1 MTKDR
6 PGHFNEDMSG
16 LAAFR
21 AAMKPQEGQF
31 MRGASYIMNSPKD
44 MADKP
49 SRSPNRAIPSREVAK
64 ALVERNASGQFCT
77 HAEARPDVKEDD
89 DDVRSS

>member
-1 MTKDR
+1 MAKDR

-44 MADKP
+44 MSDKP
-49 SRSPNRAIPSREVAK
+49 ARSPNRAIPSKEVAK
-64 ALVERNASGQFCT
+64 ALLDRNASGQFVSRSD
-77 HAEARPDVKEDD
+77 RPDVKEDD